1 LNTNEETPTHQCKHN
16 LIELNKEQY
25 NILQKL
31 FYNDW
36 AKKRQRQGYTI
47 PNKIQ
52 TILKKWYQE
61 GVECSGKKWSSEK
74 AQHVLQEGPM
84 CFDWHAKLVVTVEK
98 IKKYFSSKCKIA
110 EDNIQVCNITNLHIN
125 MTEVK
130 IFVEQNSISC
140 KKIVPNSNMSQ
151 HTITHPLTSPST
163 NIPATQNSLH
173 LQLQHMPAHL
183 PCTQQHQATR
193 PHTYPSPHIR
203 AHPPPLSNPPCTNR
217 KHYPASKKQTQK

>member
-1 LNTNEETPTHQCKHN
+1 LTTNEETPRHQRKHN
-16 LIELNKEQY
+16 LIELNKGQY

-98 IKKYFSSKCKIA
+98 IKNTSVQNASLQKKMYKFVI
-110 EDNIQVCNITNLHIN
+110 LHI
-125 MTEVK
+125 
-130 IFVEQNSISC
+130 SI
-140 KKIVPNSNMSQ
+140 
-151 HTITHPLTSPST
+151 
-163 NIPATQNSLH
+163 
-173 LQLQHMPAHL
+173 
-183 PCTQQHQATR
+183 
-193 PHTYPSPHIR
+193 YIR
-203 AHPPPLSNPPCTNR
+203 N
-217 KHYPASKKQTQK
+217 K